1 MIAVARLPATPSLT
15 YPSAPDFERQIC
27 QFILRGIGMN
37 GRAITSYLDTVP
49 PLSDAAARIAE
60 SA

>member
-1 MIAVARLPATPSLT
+1 LPWQGFLRPSLT
-15 YPSAPDFERQIC
+15 YSSAPDFERQIC

-37 GRAITSYLDTVP
+37 GRAIAYLDTVP
-49 PLSDAAARIAE
+49 PLLEAADRIAE

>member
-1 MIAVARLPATPSLT
+1 LPWQGFLRPSLT
-15 YPSAPDFERQIC
+15 YSSAPDFERQIC

-37 GRAITSYLDTVP
+37 GRAIFLFGYRS
-49 PLSDAAARIAE
+49 AALEAADRIAE